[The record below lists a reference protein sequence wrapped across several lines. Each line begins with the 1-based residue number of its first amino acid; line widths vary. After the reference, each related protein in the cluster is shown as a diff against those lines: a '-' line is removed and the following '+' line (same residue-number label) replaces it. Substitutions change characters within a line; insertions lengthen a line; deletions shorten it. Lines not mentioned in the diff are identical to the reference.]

1 MSSQT
6 NNKRSRSIVMK
17 EIVCFLG
24 FLLCFAAIG
33 LIVVNSC
40 ELLALHASG
49 YTAEATVSEN
59 LRKSRARVQFT
70 DYSGVSQTATISRI
84 RIFRDAN
91 AAPERYTIRYSPRY
105 PGKAVVC
112 ELPHVL
118 VSWLVKIIS
127 LFLLILTAFA
137 LFPYSWFRKEE
148 ALNKKE

>member
-1 MSSQT
+1 
-6 NNKRSRSIVMK
+6 MK
-17 EIVCFLG
+17 EIACFLG
-24 FLLCFAAIG
+24 FLFCLVCIAVIAVDSYQVID
-33 LIVVNSC
+33 LYAN
-40 ELLALHASG
+40 G
-49 YTAEATVSEN
+49 YATEATVTGK
-59 LRKSRARVQFT
+59 LRKSKARVQFT

-137 LFPYSWFRKEE
+137 LFPYSWF
-148 ALNKKE
+148 KKKGVPDKIE